1 MHVCCHPSPSRGN
14 TVGDITPLPIAA
26 IFRRIDACNC
36 QQLEHTS
43 MLTRI
48 HPIAHTTSLNI
59 LQAVNPVRTYLY
71 YPRRHEAGCYKRKQ
85 LVLSETP
92 GRTCVALESSKG
104 DITRPGCQSS
114 VCMITVKSEF
124 ISRLEK

>member
-1 MHVCCHPSPSRGN
+1 MGVAIRHLHVETLLVTSPRCRSRLFFVASMPA
-14 TVGDITPLPIAA
+14 TASSSSTPRCLLVYTLLHIQH
-26 IFRRIDACNC
+26 R
-36 QQLEHTS
+36 
-43 MLTRI
+43 
-48 HPIAHTTSLNI
+48 LNI

-104 DITRPGCQSS
+104 DITRPGYQFS
-114 VCMITVKSEF
+114 VCMITVKSES
-124 ISRLEK
+124 ISQLEK